1 VRPRIGLRDV
11 LGVREYRGMLL
22 AQIASEAGD
31 QIARVALALLVLS
44 HTGSVLLAAA
54 TFAISIVPS
63 FFGGALL
70 GGLADRYSRRTL
82 MLGADLLRAVVIAI
96 LALVS
101 LPDTPL
107 WILFALLL
115 LAETATPV
123 FASARGATTPEVL
136 GAVGLVTYGAA
147 LSRSL
152 SLANQAVG
160 LVVGGVIVQFTSPR
174 VALFLD
180 AISFVVSFVILLV
193 FLKPRPATKEGA
205 QSIRMLFS
213 DLARGWN
220 LLMDD
225 RSRRALVLLGW
236 GMALPLV
243 APEAVALAYVR
254 SQGDSDGWGGLLMAS
269 VVTGAAIGAFLVG
282 RRPPRDQLDLVLPM
296 AIAMSLPLLVTG
308 IEPPILVLVALWTL
322 SGMAQA
328 FLVPVMTFTTLFTAN
343 EQRGAVVGIAGA
355 GFSLLT
361 FLGYFLVG
369 LVANLTSPAF
379 AVVVFA
385 VVGLVIASVAFLT
398 WPGRRLVIDL
408 DRLERSED

>member
-1 VRPRIGLRDV
+1 LVIGV
-11 LGVREYRGMLL
+11 
-22 AQIASEAGD
+22 
-31 QIARVALALLVLS
+31 
-44 HTGSVLLAAA
+44 
-54 TFAISIVPS
+54 
-63 FFGGALL
+63 
-70 GGLADRYSRRTL
+70 
-82 MLGADLLRAVVIAI
+82 

-123 FASARGATTPEVL
+123 FASARAATTPDVL
-136 GAVGLVTYGAA
+136 GAVGLVTYGAG

-152 SLANQAVG
+152 SLANQAIG
-160 LVVGGVIVQFTSPR
+160 LVVGGVIVQLTSAR

-180 AISFVVSFVILLV
+180 ALSFVVSFVILLV
-193 FLKPRPATKEGA
+193 YLTPRPATGEA
-205 QSIRMLFS
+205 AESIRDLFG
-213 DLARGWN
+213 DLGRGWT
-220 LLMDD
+220 LLMAD

-254 SQGDSDGWGGLLMAS
+254 DQGETDGWGGLLMAS

-282 RRPPRDQLDLVLPM
+282 RLAPRSQLDLVLPL

-308 IEPPILVLVALWTL
+308 LEPPVVVIVVLWTL

-328 FLVPVMTFTTLFTAN
+328 FLVPIMTFTTLFTSN
-343 EQRGAVVGIAGA
+343 EQRGAVVGIAAA
-355 GFSLLT
+355 GFALLT
-361 FLGYFLVG
+361 FLGYFVVG
-369 LVANLTSPAF
+369 LAATTWSPAF
-379 AVVVFA
+379 AVVVMA
-385 VVGLVIASVAFLT
+385 VVGLVVASVAFLT

-408 DRLERSED
+408 ERLERSQG

>member
-1 VRPRIGLRDV
+1 
-11 LGVREYRGMLL
+11 
-22 AQIASEAGD
+22 
-31 QIARVALALLVLS
+31 LALLVLA
-44 HTGSVLLAAA
+44 HTDSVLLAAA

-70 GGLADRYSRRTL
+70 SPLADRYSRRTL
-82 MLGADLLRAVVIAI
+82 MLGADALRAAVIGV

-123 FASARGATTPEVL
+123 FASARAATTPEVL
-136 GAVGLVTYGAA
+136 GAVGLVTYGAG

-152 SLANQAVG
+152 SLANQAIG
-160 LVVGGVIVQFTSPR
+160 LVVGGVIVQLTSPR

-180 AISFVVSFVILLV
+180 ALSFVASFFILLV
-193 FLKPRPATKEGA
+193 FLKRRPATQQAA
-205 QSIRMLFS
+205 QSIRVLFS
-213 DLARGWN
+213 DMARGWTV
-220 LLMDD
+220 LMAD

-254 SQGDSDGWGGLLMAS
+254 QQGETDGWGGLLMAS

-282 RRPPRDQLDLVLPM
+282 RRAPREQLELVLPM

-308 IEPPILVLVALWTL
+308 IEPPIVVLVVLWTL

-328 FLVPVMTFTTLFTAN
+328 FLVPIMSFTTLFTSN

-361 FLGYFLVG
+361 FLGYFVVG
-369 LVANLTSPAF
+369 WVATETSPAF
-379 AVVVFA
+379 AVVVMA
-385 VVGLVIASVAFLT
+385 VVGLVVASIAFLR
-398 WPGRRLVIDL
+398 WPGRRLVTDL
-408 DRLERSED
+408 DRLERSQS